1 MIIASLSSNCFKPSR
16 AILTG
21 SCATINLF
29 SCFCVIYWRFLL
41 VEVNYDV
48 KKELKKWL
56 SDAEKVVVAGI
67 GNSIRMDDFVGVKIV
82 QDLQGKLSDRVYLIE
97 CETVPESFIQ
107 EIMDFNP
114 THILL
119 IDAAIL
125 GLKPGE
131 SRLIKPE
138 QLTDF
143 PVFSTHMLPLRI
155 FCEYL
160 DKTTKAKI
168 ALLLIEPKKTD
179 FGERLTDEVETEAK
193 EIANFLIKLLV

>member
-1 MIIASLSSNCFKPSR
+1 MTKR
-16 AILTG
+16 
-21 SCATINLF
+21 
-29 SCFCVIYWRFLL
+29 
-41 VEVNYDV
+41 NYDIQ
-48 KKELKKWL
+48 KELKKWF
-56 SDAEKVVVAGI
+56 SGAEKVVIAGI
-67 GNSIRMDDFVGVKIV
+67 GNPIRMDDFVGVKIV
-82 QDLQGKLSDRVYLIE
+82 QDLRRKGVSDKVYLIE

-107 EIMDFNP
+107 EIADFNP

-143 PVFSTHMLPLRI
+143 PAFSTHMLPLRI

-168 ALLLIEPKKTD
+168 ALLLIEPKKTE
-179 FGERLTDEVETEAK
+179 FGEGLTCEVEAVAK
-193 EIANFLIKLLV
+193 EIADFLIKLLILK